1 MFSKNF
7 FIFTV
12 WLFLLDSSWSTDTGE
27 CSWLNPQFCGNDEP
41 GPVSAIYFVHMRKS
55 GGSSVAAMIKNWM
68 IDQGCVNS
76 TWAKDH
82 PYMIDIG
89 WIHGRPVINRVDPA
103 TIPAVGAET
112 CPHFALVHNED
123 ACVNGVQLLASATS
137 RALPPL
143 ATVLPVPQ
151 AGTAMS
157 SRMVYF
163 TTLRDPIERIG
174 SQAFYHNGL
183 GLLTINAIARRMCG
197 GYMNGML
204 LCKQRPHHKACPCVS
219 RAKTKAL
226 AQLKSRPQMWLDWFS
241 RSDLRVWQGDHYAR
255 NYYIRRLMGVPS
267 DSVLDRRAGPV
278 EACMRNPSEC
288 VHIPAASLGY
298 RTFAALGHLIYCQTD
313 RTEPL
318 EAVDWDAA
326 LQRAKD
332 VLRDHFELVITE
344 RMSGDAAKVVLQRVF
359 GPDFL
364 SAQAQ
369 TSVLRV
375 NNQDAISFNTSRSQ
389 TGKGSAAAESRSYT
403 SFMPESVVAYLQK
416 ENAADIELYRYAVE
430 LFEARAAT
438 ATARKSSANKT

>member
-1 MFSKNF
+1 MFSKTALF
-7 FIFTV
+7 PTICLVIFCLG
-12 WLFLLDSSWSTDTGE
+12 WARLRKASS
-27 CSWLNPQFCGNDEP
+27 CSWLNPQFCDDEP

-55 GGSSVAAMIKNWM
+55 GGSSVAEMIKNWM
-68 IDQGCVNS
+68 IDQRCVNS
-76 TWAKDH
+76 TWASENNN
-82 PYMIDIG
+82 MIRYG
-89 WIHGRPVINRVDPA
+89 WSRGRSFQKNVDPA

-112 CPHFALVHNED
+112 CPHFTLLHDEVD
-123 ACVNGVQLLASATS
+123 CVNGVELLASATS
-137 RALPPL
+137 RVLPPL
-143 ATVLPVPQ
+143 S
-151 AGTAMS
+151 TAAPRALVRGQQQP
-157 SRMVYF
+157 RMVYF

-174 SQAFYHNGL
+174 SQAFYYNGV
-183 GLLTINAIARRMCG
+183 GTETIKVTARSMCNNVKDG
-197 GYMNGML
+197 VG
-204 LCKQRPHHKACPCVS
+204 LCKQRPENLVCPCVEK
-219 RAKTKAL
+219 AKVVAMT
-226 AQLKSRPQMWLDWFS
+226 QLKSEPQMWFKWFNNIS
-241 RSDLRVWQGDHYAR
+241 PTNWQSDRYAR
-255 NYYIRRLMGVPS
+255 NYYIRRLMGVPR
-267 DSVLDRRAGPV
+267 LDVAKPGPAPLGGCV
-278 EACMRNPSEC
+278 HNPLKC
-288 VHIPAASLGY
+288 PHIPAA
-298 RTFAALGHLIYCQTD
+298 RTGAQALRTYGHHIYCHSD

-430 LFEARAAT
+430 LFEARAT
-438 ATARKSSANKT
+438 ATKARA